1 MTPWSLDY
9 SQLNGESND
18 SQAMKETNFSETSFP
33 NDQGANDQGA
43 SARKSWSHRREERQH
58 VSDCNS
64 WREIGILMIWRE
76 MFRYIVIGRCVLI
89 SYSAVN
95 HPYDYVSWYSAC
107 DEILYSARATFTRIH
122 IKFRGT
128 EAPPQRWKTRHV
140 ATSQPLMARWH
151 DFKSIKVATN
161 FISFWPLSYR
171 FDQVPTKTSKQ
182 KQTDS
187 KQWCEQSWFFKFLR
201 GPLLVRI
208 GNATS
213 QKGHKN
219 TFFDSSIRKV
229 LWTSWYKSGV

>member
-1 MTPWSLDY
+1 MTLSCLLSTQRWKQRLT
-9 SQLNGESND
+9 
-18 SQAMKETNFSETSFP
+18 KKIWKKRTSPKTCFP
-33 NDQGANDQGA
+33 NDQGA
-43 SARKSWSHRREERQH
+43 SERKSWSHRREERQH

-161 FISFWPLSYR
+161 FISLWPLYALMSQIWSGY
-171 FDQVPTKTSKQ
+171 PPKKNKH

-187 KQWCEQSWFFKFLR
+187 KQWCEEQFWVCKFLR
-201 GPLLVRI
+201 GPLM
-208 GNATS
+208 
-213 QKGHKN
+213 
-219 TFFDSSIRKV
+219 
-229 LWTSWYKSGV
+229 